1 VVRVGV
7 VGVGHMGYN
16 HVKTYSDLARDGVVE
31 LVGVADIDERRA
43 LEVGRE
49 FGVYAS
55 GDYRSLLGRVDA
67 VSIATPTETHG
78 RIVLDFLEAGVHVL
92 VEKPIA
98 SSVREGL
105 EVVKRA
111 RERGVVLMVGHIERF
126 NPAVAA
132 LMEHGVGRLVGQP
145 VAGAATR
152 SGPFEQRVAKTN
164 VVLDLAI
171 HDIDIFNYILRS
183 RVVDVY
189 ARSRRVHPKSAEDDY
204 AFVTLSFENSVDAVV
219 QVSRLTPYKRRILS
233 LTGEKGVVEVDYLT
247 QRVMY
252 WVGDNTARELT
263 VQRREP
269 LRLELSNFVK
279 AVEGKERPR
288 ITAEEAVYALLIAEV
303 AVESSRLGRAISVDS
318 YIREKQY
325 IELL

>member
-1 VVRVGV
+1 
-7 VGVGHMGYN
+7 MGSN

-31 LVGVADIDERRA
+31 LVGVADVDERRA

-55 GDYRSLLGRVDA
+55 RDYRSLLGRVDA

-105 EVVKRA
+105 EVVKKA

-126 NPAVAA
+126 NPAVTA
-132 LMEHGVGRLVGQP
+132 LMEYGVGRLIGQP
-145 VAGAATR
+145 VAGAAIR

-189 ARSRRVHPKSAEDDY
+189 ARSRRVLHESAEDDY

-233 LTGEKGVVEVDYLT
+233 LTGERGVVEVDYLM

-252 WVGDNTARELT
+252 WENIVAKELT
-263 VQRREP
+263 VQREAP
-269 LRLELSNFVK
+269 LRLELLNFVN
-279 AVEGKERPR
+279 AVEGKERPK
-288 ITAEEAVYALLIAEV
+288 ITAEEAVYALLVAEV

-325 IELL
+325 TELL

>member
-1 VVRVGV
+1 MVRVGV

-31 LVGVADIDERRA
+31 LVGVADIDEKRV

-55 GDYRSLLGRVDA
+55 RDYRSLLGRVDA

-105 EVVKRA
+105 EVVKKA
-111 RERGVVLMVGHIERF
+111 REKGVVLMVGHVERF

-132 LMEHGVGRLVGQP
+132 LMEHGVGQLIGQP

-152 SGPFEQRVAKTN
+152 SGPFEPRVAKTN

-189 ARSRRVHPKSAEDDY
+189 ARSRRVHPESVEDDY
-204 AFVTLSFENSVDAVV
+204 AYVTLSFENSVDAVV

-233 LTGEKGVVEVDYLT
+233 LTGEKGVVEVDYLM

-263 VQRREP
+263 VQSREP

-325 IELL
+325 TELL

>member
-1 VVRVGV
+1 
-7 VGVGHMGYN
+7 
-16 HVKTYSDLARDGVVE
+16 
-31 LVGVADIDERRA
+31 
-43 LEVGRE
+43 
-49 FGVYAS
+49 
-55 GDYRSLLGRVDA
+55 
-67 VSIATPTETHG
+67 
-78 RIVLDFLEAGVHVL
+78 VL

-105 EVVKRA
+105 EVVKKA

-126 NPAVAA
+126 NPAVTA
-132 LMEHGVGRLVGQP
+132 LMEHGVGRLIGQP
-145 VAGAATR
+145 VAGTAIR

-171 HDIDIFNYILRS
+171 HDIDVFNYILRS

-189 ARSRRVHPKSAEDDY
+189 ARSRRVHPEGVEDDY

-233 LTGEKGVVEVDYLT
+233 LTGERGVVEVDYLM

-252 WVGDNTARELT
+252 WENIVARELT
-263 VQRREP
+263 VQREAP
-269 LRLELSNFVK
+269 LRLELLNFVK

-325 IELL
+325 TELL

>member
-1 VVRVGV
+1 
-7 VGVGHMGYN
+7 MGYN

-55 GDYRSLLGRVDA
+55 TDYRSLLGRVDA

-105 EVVKRA
+105 EVVKKA

-132 LMEHGVGRLVGQP
+132 LMEHGVGRLIGQP
-145 VAGAATR
+145 VAGATIR
-152 SGPFEQRVAKTN
+152 SGPFEKSRVAKTN

-171 HDIDIFNYILRS
+171 HDIDVFNYILRS

-189 ARSRRVHPKSAEDDY
+189 ARSRRVHRESAEDDY
-204 AFVTLSFENSVDAVV
+204 AFVTLSFENSVDA
-219 QVSRLTPYKRRILS
+219 
-233 LTGEKGVVEVDYLT
+233 GAG
-247 QRVMY
+247 
-252 WVGDNTARELT
+252 
-263 VQRREP
+263 
-269 LRLELSNFVK
+269 
-279 AVEGKERPR
+279 
-288 ITAEEAVYALLIAEV
+288 
-303 AVESSRLGRAISVDS
+303 
-318 YIREKQY
+318 
-325 IELL
+325 

>member
-1 VVRVGV
+1 
-7 VGVGHMGYN
+7 MGSN

-55 GDYRSLLGRVDA
+55 TDYRSLLGRVDA

-105 EVVKRA
+105 EVVKKA

-132 LMEHGVGRLVGQP
+132 LMEHGVGRLIGQL
-145 VAGAATR
+145 VAGTAIR
-152 SGPFEQRVAKTN
+152 SGPFEKNRVAKTN

-171 HDIDIFNYILRS
+171 HDIDVFNYILRS

-189 ARSRRVHPKSAEDDY
+189 ARSRRVLRESAEDDY

-233 LTGEKGVVEVDYLT
+233 LTGERGVVEVDYLM
-247 QRVMY
+247 QRVLY
-252 WVGDNTARELT
+252 WENIVARELT
-263 VQRREP
+263 VQREAP
-269 LRLELSNFVK
+269 LRLELLNFVK

-325 IELL
+325 TELL

>member
-1 VVRVGV
+1 
-7 VGVGHMGYN
+7 MGYN

-31 LVGVADIDERRA
+31 LVGVADVDERRA

-55 GDYRSLLGRVDA
+55 RDYRSLLGRVDA

-126 NPAVAA
+126 NPAVTA
-132 LMEHGVGRLVGQP
+132 LMEHGVGQLIGQL
-145 VAGAATR
+145 VAGVATR

-189 ARSRRVHPKSAEDDY
+189 ARSRRVLRESAEDDY

-233 LTGEKGVVEVDYLT
+233 LTGERGVVEVDYLM

-252 WVGDNTARELT
+252 WENIVARELT
-263 VQRREP
+263 VQREAP
-269 LRLELSNFVK
+269 LRLELLNFVK

-325 IELL
+325 TELQ

>member
-1 VVRVGV
+1 MVRVGF
-7 VGVGHMGYN
+7 VGVGVMGYN

-31 LVGVADIDERRA
+31 LVGVADVDERRA

-105 EVVKRA
+105 EVVKKA
-111 RERGVVLMVGHIERF
+111 REREVVLMVGHIERF

-132 LMEHGVGRLVGQP
+132 LMEHGVGRLIGQP
-145 VAGAATR
+145 VTGTAIR
-152 SGPFEQRVAKTN
+152 SGPFERRVAKTN

-189 ARSRRVHPKSAEDDY
+189 ARSRRVHRESAEDDY

-233 LTGEKGVVEVDYLT
+233 LTGEKGVVEIDYLM
-247 QRVMY
+247 QRVVY
-252 WVGDNTARELT
+252 WENIVARELT
-263 VQRREP
+263 VQREAP
-269 LRLELSNFVK
+269 LRLELLNFVN

-288 ITAEEAVYALLIAEV
+288 ITAEEAVYALLVAEV

-325 IELL
+325 TELQ